1 MSIGAVSSS
10 YTQSAPVQSVRSAG
24 RDNEGDEATE
34 SAAAKAKEATTTAL
48 ATSGSRGTK
57 LNALV

>member
-1 MSIGAVSSS
+1 MSIGAISSS
-10 YTQSAPVQSVRSAG
+10 VQSVSVPSVRSAG
-24 RDNEGDEATE
+24 RDNDGDEATE
-34 SAAAKAKEATTTAL
+34 SATAKAREAQNATAL